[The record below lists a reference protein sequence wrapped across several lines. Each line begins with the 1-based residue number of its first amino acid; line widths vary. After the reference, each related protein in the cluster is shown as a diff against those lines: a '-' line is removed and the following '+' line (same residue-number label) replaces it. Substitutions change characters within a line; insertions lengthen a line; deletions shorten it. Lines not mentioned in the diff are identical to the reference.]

1 MRPIPLLTLA
11 LLLVLTLPGCDRI
24 KDAALDAMVKDRTDH
39 SLTQPGSAIRV
50 ILCGTGSP
58 QVNATRG
65 QACTLVA
72 AGGKLFLFDAGEN
85 AMRNLETSHVPVA
98 ALSQVFI
105 THWHSDH
112 FNGLGALINHSWIN
126 GRDKPFEVYGP
137 PGVEQVVEG
146 LAMAYGLDATY
157 RSAHALPTTSRQLA
171 FAEARRVEIAEGQ
184 ESVRVYEQDGVVID
198 AYRVDHHPVEPAY
211 GYVLRYQ
218 GKKLFISGDTRVS
231 ERYLTAMQDADL
243 VVHEA
248 INTHLVREGAAAL
261 ARTGQQS
268 HSEQALRVL
277 DYHADTL
284 ELARMAQRAGV
295 RHLLLTHLIPAP
307 DNILARRLFVSGMS
321 DAYSGEITLGEDA
334 LDLSL

>member
-1 MRPIPLLTLA
+1 MRPRLPRALA
-11 LLLVLTLPGCDRI
+11 LLLVLALPGCERI
-24 KDAALDAMVKDRTDH
+24 QHAALDAMVKDHTDQ
-39 SLTQPGSAIRV
+39 SLIQGGNAIRV
-50 ILCGTGSP
+50 ILCGTGTP

-72 AGGKLFLFDAGEN
+72 AGGRLFLFDAGEN
-85 AMRNLETSHVPVA
+85 AMRNLETSHVPIQ
-98 ALSQVFI
+98 ALNQVFI

-112 FNGLGALINHSWIN
+112 FNGLGALINHSWIY
-126 GRDKPFEVYGP
+126 GRQTPFVVYGP
-137 PGVEQVVEG
+137 TGVEQVVEG
-146 LAMAYGLDATY
+146 LAMAYAQDASY
-157 RSAHALPTTSRQLA
+157 RSAHALPATDRRLA
-171 FAEARRVEIAEGQ
+171 FAEPRQVEIAEGQ
-184 ESVRVYEQDGVVID
+184 EAVRVYDQGGVTID

-218 GKKLFISGDTRVS
+218 GRKLFISGDTRVS
-231 ERYLTAMQDADL
+231 ERYLEAMRDADL

-248 INTHLVREGAAAL
+248 INAHLVHEGAAAL
-261 ARTGQQS
+261 ERTGQKDRGQ
-268 HSEQALRVL
+268 QAVRVL

-307 DNILARRLFVSGMS
+307 DNFLARRMFVSGMA
-321 DAYSGEITLGEDA
+321 DEYSGEITLGEDA

>member
-1 MRPIPLLTLA
+1 MRNRFSPALA
-11 LLLVLTLPGCDRI
+11 LLLVLILPGCERVQ
-24 KDAALDAMVKDRTDH
+24 DAALDAMARDRSDQ
-39 SLTQPGSAIRV
+39 SLLQSGNGLRV

-72 AGGKLFLFDAGEN
+72 AGGRLFLFDAGEN
-85 AMRNLETSHVPVA
+85 AMRNLETSHVPVQ

-112 FNGLGALINHSWIN
+112 FNGLGALINHGWVD
-126 GRDKPFEVYGP
+126 GRRTPFLVYGP
-137 PGVEQVVEG
+137 PGVEAVVGG
-146 LAMAYGLDATY
+146 LAQAYGQDASF
-157 RSAHALPTTSRQLA
+157 RSAHGLPSTSRQLA
-171 FAEARRVEIAEGQ
+171 FAEPRRVEIAAGQ
-184 ESVRVYEQDGVVID
+184 ESVRVYDEGGVTID
-198 AYRVDHHPVEPAY
+198 AYRVDHFPVDPAY

-231 ERYLTAMQDADL
+231 ERYFEAMRDADL

-248 INTHLVREGAAAL
+248 INTHLIHEGAAAL
-261 ARTGQQS
+261 ERTGQKTRA
-268 HSEQALRVL
+268 EQALHVL

-307 DNILARRLFVSGMS
+307 DNFLARRLFVSGMA
-321 DAYSGEITLGEDA
+321 DEYSGEITLGEDA